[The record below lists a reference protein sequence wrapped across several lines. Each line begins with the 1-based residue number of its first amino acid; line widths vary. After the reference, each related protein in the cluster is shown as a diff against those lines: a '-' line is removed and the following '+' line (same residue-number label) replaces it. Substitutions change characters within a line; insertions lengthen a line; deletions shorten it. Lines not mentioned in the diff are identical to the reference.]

1 VPPAAVFF
9 PQGVRITVDQISC
22 EIWPDQ
28 SWISETQAR
37 VSVAEKVLDS
47 FRPARLGIRRAG
59 SRRFSK
65 WIDLTH
71 SLVKEPGD
79 LFRCRAE
86 ARQLVFTPSRQVR
99 VSGSEKPA
107 DSSILGNTNP
117 KGKIPWFH
125 RLVPATHQL
134 SGGTGQS
141 CEVLRIRVLSK
152 PEYLYFFLAV
162 QTSVSTAIAYS
173 SPAV

>member
-1 VPPAAVFF
+1 MPPAAVFC
-9 PQGVRITVDQISC
+9 PQGVRITGGQTSC
-22 EIWPDQ
+22 ETWPDQ

-79 LFRCRAE
+79 PFRCRTE
-86 ARQLVFTPSRQVR
+86 ARQLLFTPSRQAR

-107 DSSILGNTNP
+107 DSSILGNANP
-117 KGKIPWFH
+117 KGTFP
-125 RLVPATHQL
+125 LV
-134 SGGTGQS
+134 
-141 CEVLRIRVLSK
+141 
-152 PEYLYFFLAV
+152 
-162 QTSVSTAIAYS
+162 
-173 SPAV
+173 SPARAGNPSIVRGYRSELRGAKNQGVEQT